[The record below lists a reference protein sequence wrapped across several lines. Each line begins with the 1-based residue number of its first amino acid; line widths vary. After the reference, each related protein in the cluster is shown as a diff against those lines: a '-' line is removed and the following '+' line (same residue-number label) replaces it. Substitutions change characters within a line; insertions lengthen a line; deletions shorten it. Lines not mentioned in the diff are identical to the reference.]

1 METIQLKKLIYNH
14 YDLDVNN
21 LKKLNGYD
29 TENFLV
35 HCKDE
40 SKYILKKY
48 PFSNENLSL
57 IKAEN
62 NCLEYLIRRNKLSYP
77 SPIYTNNKDSFVIV
91 KNNNKKYIVRLL
103 SYLDGVFLGEL
114 DLQKKHL
121 ESIGTFIGNL
131 SKQLKNYSNDSIA
144 SRKWPWDIQNL
155 SLNKKYLKYI
165 SDPSDRK
172 LVLFFIQQFE
182 EFVAPKLNELRT
194 SIIHNDTNEWN
205 ILFKK
210 NKELAIIDFGDLAKT
225 QLVNEVAIA
234 MIYAS
239 YSKENPLENAS
250 VVLKSYNKIIKL
262 NDNEI
267 SLLYYLMA
275 AKLCI
280 SVCNSAYSRKINP
293 ENKYALISEK
303 KAWKMLKYLIK
314 TSPEYVENI
323 FRKVLSKKKKNL
335 KKTNDYLK
343 ERNSILSPI
352 FSLSYDKPI
361 VFKSSAFQYMFDNN
375 GNSYLD
381 AYNNIPLVGHAHP
394 VVNDAIS
401 KQIKK
406 LNTNTRYIYDN
417 LYDYGKR
424 LLKKFPKRLNK
435 IYFVN
440 SGSEASD
447 LAIKIALSHSKN
459 KNIMVVQNGYHGH
472 TQRGTDISHYKYG
485 DNKGQGIKK
494 YIKEVPMPNTYR
506 SIYPKSEKNIGKKY
520 AEDASKK
527 INNIAAFISEP
538 ILGCGGQVPL
548 PKEYLKIMYRNI
560 RKKGGVCISDE
571 VQTGFGRL
579 GKYFWGFEMHSVIP
593 DIVILGKPMGNGHPI
608 GAVITTDIIAKS
620 FGRGVEFFSSF
631 GGNPVSCSAG
641 LAVLDIIEEEN
652 LQDNAK
658 YVGNYYL
665 KELGKLKKK
674 YSCIGDIRGSGLFI
688 GIEIVKKDSKIP
700 DKRLAQKI
708 KNDLRKNYILVG
720 SDGPHD
726 NVIKSKPPICFT
738 KENVNQV
745 ITSLNIILKKY
756 M

>member
-35 HCKDE
+35 NCKDE

-57 IKAEN
+57 VKAEN